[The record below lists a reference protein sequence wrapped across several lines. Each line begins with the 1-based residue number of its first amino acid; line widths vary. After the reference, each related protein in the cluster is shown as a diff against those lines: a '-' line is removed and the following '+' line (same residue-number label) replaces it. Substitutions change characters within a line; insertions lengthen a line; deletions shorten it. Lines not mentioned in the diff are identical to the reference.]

1 MKPSRDKNALARQ
14 HALNMYRAPNASR
27 FAVGKIVLMFEAG
40 AMMWLNQALRDLNRE
55 QYTVY
60 AALGTSM
67 SRTYDHSD
75 SITGKKYGIMKRI
88 ALSELQ
94 RGMYAAFVS
103 PTGTEYN
110 FGKRIIALPGDIVRT
125 RSDCVHNRY
134 VKVPPGFLWIEGDAG
149 PRESYDSN
157 QFGPIAERIVA
168 DPKQKN
174 ALEANPT
181 QLEFVAERK
190 EEGLII
196 KQLME
201 REAKGKNKMDEL
213 AVAIEEKAVQFLRE
227 AGVRC
232 AQVRAAKAKS
242 KASIIAST
250 QAQEGTILDRWRA
263 HGSYILRNPS
273 KDVFLLILPGSISE
287 EDRRVLEKK
296 AEHTKAKTGCSYQFK
311 FLG

>member
-1 MKPSRDKNALARQ
+1 
-14 HALNMYRAPNASR
+14 
-27 FAVGKIVLMFEAG
+27 
-40 AMMWLNQALRDLNRE
+40 MWLNQTLRDLNRK

-60 AALGTSM
+60 AAEGASM
-67 SRTYDHSD
+67 SPTYDHSD

-88 ALSELQ
+88 APSELQ

-134 VKVPPGFLWIEGDAG
+134 VKVPPGFLWIEGDA
-149 PRESYDSN
+149 RESYDSN
-157 QFGPIAERIVA
+157 QFGPIAVGNCLGVVVFLAYPFRLWGPIQWHAFRDKIYKERIVA
-168 DPKQKN
+168 DPKQKK

-181 QLEFVAERK
+181 QLEFVAER
-190 EEGLII
+190 EEDLII

-201 REAKGKNKMDEL
+201 REAKKGNKFDEL
-213 AVAIEEKAVQFLRE
+213 AVAIEEKAAQFLRE

-232 AQVRAAKAKS
+232 TQVRAAKAKS
-242 KASIIAST
+242 KASMPST

-263 HGSYILRNPS
+263 HGSYILRMPS
-273 KDVFLLILPGSISE
+273 KDVVLLILPGSISE

-311 FLG
+311 FSG